1 MCESRVYP
9 STLTY
14 QGALHNIEIL
24 RPMAEL
30 RSARVVGDTSLW
42 QLRGRCDDLS
52 RGGSPRKQQMFMRS
66 LEINA
71 RHRRHRTS
79 GFSLVEMTIVVAITI
94 TLTVVAVITLVP
106 LLQAQHVTNAYNMTL
121 AALRQARDNAVSQRT
136 SYSVTF
142 ANKVSPS
149 PYATIAVAW
158 APASGETS
166 LTNGTSNGLTPATV
180 TYQLST
186 DVSFLTPP
194 AGTTS
199 PDGYG
204 TGTHA
209 IDFGY
214 TASSSTG
221 EQPPFTSVR
230 TVRSRTRICAPD
242 SETGT
247 GASSTW
253 CSGNAYSDRAVD
265 VWGATG
271 RIRGWR
277 LYNITGTTYQ
287 WLRQ

>member
-1 MCESRVYP
+1 
-9 STLTY
+9 
-14 QGALHNIEIL
+14 
-24 RPMAEL
+24 MAEL

-253 CSGNAYSDRAVD
+253 
-265 VWGATG
+265 GAREMRTVTG
-271 RIRGWR
+271 RWMYGAPRAAFADGGSTTLQGPLINGYDNDGINDWKRGNFSSAETGGTR
-277 LYNITGTTYQ
+277 LFAD
-287 WLRQ
+287 